1 MKSKRLMSIVFTVVA
16 CGLASA
22 GENTRL
28 PEGLP
33 ALAGTAVVSV
43 SDKTGQDP
51 AWTIAVSLKKE
62 TWNEVLT
69 SPSIRERWKETLAV
83 LIENGQVKLEPEV
96 SGTGVHR
103 VANTC
108 MVFQM
113 NKPDHSM
120 LCRIFDI
127 SGKELGREAL
137 AEKLAE
143 KTTVLV
149 SLSGQMPHHQYLQL
163 VEPDTLIVLIV
174 PDDKVAAPVVT
185 APRRSEDK
193 TKTKNSDEEKTL
205 TGNDYVLAQQKLPRI
220 RLESAKEAS
229 DYMRGIWKMDE
240 NVSPPSGQAEAAQLY
255 VICTGDWLVVR
266 WYLKRGETVRD
277 ELNRIDGFV
286 LTGAGRKHTR
296 LEPKTSG
303 RRPCNWDFAPVDQDH
318 LHLETYDTVIP
329 LQRMIQ
335 VAAEPVEAAKETDHA
350 PLKG

>member
-1 MKSKRLMSIVFTVVA
+1 VFAVVA

-43 SDKTGQDP
+43 SDERGPDS
-51 AWTIAVSLKKE
+51 AWTIGVSLEEE
-62 TWNEVLT
+62 TWKEVLT
-69 SPSIRERWKETLAV
+69 SPSIRERWKEKLAV
-83 LIENGQVKLEPEV
+83 LIENGQVQLEPEV

-103 VANTC
+103 VASTR
-108 MVFQM
+108 MIFQM
-113 NKPDHSM
+113 NKPDHYV

-127 SGKELGREAL
+127 SGKELSREAL
-137 AEKLAE
+137 IEQLAG
-143 KTTVLV
+143 KTPVLV

-163 VEPDTLIVLIV
+163 VEPDTLVVLIA
-174 PDDKVAAPVVT
+174 PDDKVAAPVAT
-185 APRRSEDK
+185 APRCPEDK
-193 TKTKNSDEEKTL
+193 AQTKNSDGKKTL
-205 TGNDYVLAQQKLPRI
+205 TGNDYVLAQQRLPQI
-220 RLESAKEAS
+220 HIESAKEAS

-240 NVSPPSGQAEAAQLY
+240 NVVPPSRQAEAAQLY

-286 LTGAGRKHTR
+286 LNGAGRKHTR

-303 RRPCNWDFAPVDQDH
+303 RRPCNWDFVPIDQDH

-329 LQRMIQ
+329 LQRI
-335 VAAEPVEAAKETDHA
+335 AEGLPSAE
-350 PLKG
+350 